1 VLSGGLEIKMK
12 GVVLGVSRVADGN
25 MSLNWGDRAEVLK
38 NRQFFLERL
47 GLKLENCVT
56 MSLVHGVKIVRVG
69 KGDCGKMLELD
80 GLVTDAIGV
89 GLFMVTADC
98 FPVVVFDPVKKVL
111 AMVHAG
117 KVGVG
122 RKIITRLIEMLN
134 KSGSKSGDLQVW
146 IGPGIRKESYRWW
159 ETEKVKEKN
168 DPDWKPFLETINGAI
183 QIDVLGYIRKQLA
196 DSGVKDQNIEDCG
209 IDTMVDINFF
219 SHYRSG
225 QTGEKEGRFA
235 TVAMLKL

>member
-1 VLSGGLEIKMK
+1 MLSGGLEIKMK

-25 MSLNWGDRAEVLK
+25 MSLNWGEQVDVLK
-38 NRQFFLERL
+38 NRQRFLEKFGVRL
-47 GLKLENCVT
+47 EDCVT
-56 MSLVHGVKIVRVG
+56 MSLIHGVKIVRVG
-69 KGDCGKMLELD
+69 KDDCGKMLELD

-111 AMVHAG
+111 AMAHAG

-122 RKIITRLIEMLN
+122 RKIITKLIEMLN

-159 ETEKVKEKN
+159 EKEKVKEKS
-168 DPDWKPFLETINGAI
+168 DSDWQPFLETIDGVI
-183 QIDVLGYIRKQLA
+183 HIDVLGYIRKQLA

-209 IDTMVDINFF
+209 IDTVVDINFF

-235 TVAMLKL
+235 TVTLLRL